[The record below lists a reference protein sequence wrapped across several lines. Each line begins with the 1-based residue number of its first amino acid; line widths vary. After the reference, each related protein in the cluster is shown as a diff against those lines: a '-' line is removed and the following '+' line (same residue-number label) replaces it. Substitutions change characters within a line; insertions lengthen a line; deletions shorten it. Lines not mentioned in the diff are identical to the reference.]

1 MNQEPD
7 QTELLRELIENLDA
21 FRDTVT
27 ETIKILHK
35 RQKKLTETVSLQGL
49 LLWFILGTLIVG
61 LLAFVA
67 FLLTR

>member
-1 MNQEPD
+1 MNHEPD
-7 QTELLRELIENLDA
+7 QTELLRELIENLDG

-27 ETIKILHK
+27 ETLKILHR
-35 RQKKLTETVSLQGL
+35 RQKTLTETVSLQGL
-49 LLWFILGTLIVG
+49 LLWIILGTLIVG